1 MPCGKN
7 NNTMEK
13 YLFFYL
19 KTGGGHLAPAKAV
32 AEKMRSRQ
40 NGRVEILLTD
50 GLLGAKSI
58 IKLIIESG
66 YKNAVNQAVWTFELL
81 YALNKIKP
89 IGKLTAFLVTHF
101 IKGGIEKEILENKP
115 DKIVIFHFFIIQ
127 PVFEILKKHN
137 LNIPVI
143 TVVTDPFTAHP
154 IWFLN
159 KDQKF
164 IVFSEMLRE
173 KCVKMGIDNDN
184 MKVFPF
190 VLDTKFSHKID
201 GQKAQ
206 IIRRNLGYK
215 PDSKIILIMGGGDGM
230 PKGKKI
236 LKKIITSNIDA
247 EIAIVCGNNKK
258 MFRHVIKIIEKFRIS
273 NIRVYGYIDF
283 VHSLIGISDIVITKC
298 GASTF
303 MEILLMGKIPVINNY
318 IWEQEKGNMEFVC
331 DSDMGI
337 LEKKIG
343 RVPGVLNKLLTDNE
357 LYNSISTNIKNAS
370 IRNGVGPVSKY
381 LLEFKQ

>member
-1 MPCGKN
+1 
-7 NNTMEK
+7 MEK

-32 AEKMRSRQ
+32 AEKMRSKQ
-40 NGRVEILLTD
+40 KGNVDILLAD

-89 IGKLTAFLVTHF
+89 FGRLTAFLVTYF
-101 IKGGIEKEILENKP
+101 IKGGIEKVIIENKP

-127 PVFEILKKHN
+127 PVFEILRKHN

-173 KCVKMGIDNDN
+173 KCVKLGIDNDN
-184 MKVFPF
+184 LKVFPF

-201 GQKAQ
+201 GQKSQ

-215 PDSKIILIMGGGDGM
+215 ADSKVILIMGGGDGM

-258 MFRHVIKIIEKFRIS
+258 MFRHVIKIIEKYRIS

-331 DSDMGI
+331 NSEMGI
-337 LEKKIG
+337 LEKKID

-357 LYNSISTNIKNAS
+357 LYNSISKNIKNAS
-370 IRNGVGPVSKY
+370 IRNGVGPVSRY